1 MSEFNE
7 DKFLKRVEA
16 ILSSWIFWIF
26 WVLFL
31 GLCLFAWDRQI
42 KHEDEFNALFNDENN
57 DVQMSVIDDYEGI
70 YEVTINTGDTTYR
83 YEVDSSIFN
92 Y

>member
-16 ILSSWIFWIF
+16 VLFSWIF
-26 WVLFL
+26 WVLFI
-31 GLCLFAWDRQI
+31 GLSLLAWDRQI
-42 KHEDEFNALFNDENN
+42 RHEDEFNALFNDENN

-70 YEVTINTGDTTYR
+70 YEVTINTGDITYR